1 MKLDMRLKK
10 LEGVNRISRCTPCVM
25 KNGEGKLFVAI
36 PAANEIIYLQ
46 LDGHIIWDR
55 IADTSYEFV
64 RNLEPGES
72 FTVTI

>member
-10 LEGVNRISRCTPCVM
+10 EGGKRITCCAPCLM
-25 KNGEGKLFVAI
+25 KDRSGEFLIAM
-36 PAANEIIYLQ
+36 PAGNEIIYLQ
-46 LDGHIIWDR
+46 LDGCISWDR
-55 IADTSYEFV
+55 IADTGYEFV

>member
-10 LEGVNRISRCTPCVM
+10 EGGKRITPCDPCLM
-25 KNGEGKLFVAI
+25 KDRSGEFLIAM
-36 PAANEIIYLQ
+36 PAGNEIIYLQ
-46 LDGHIIWDR
+46 LDGCISWDS
-55 IADTSYEFV
+55 IADTGYEFV